1 MNPSYFH
8 HHMLLIKKIFIQ
20 RGFNH
25 NTFLYLGSNLKKN
38 ASYIF
43 SSTVPKR
50 SMNTETMKSWQA
62 STHGLENLRL
72 SSIDIPSILKPNEV
86 LVKVFAASVN
96 PLDVLMIDK
105 AYGRSTFEL
114 LNYLSDLGDVLKSPV
129 LPITGGRDFVGE
141 VVRVG
146 HSVSNIEVNDKVWG
160 VVMPQR
166 QGSHAEYVVTS
177 DFLVSKKP
185 ENISDIEAASIP
197 YIGMTA
203 WNTVVFFGNLSPYRC
218 KGLNIGLVGANGG
231 IGSFLTQLLSL
242 WGAKVSAICRKDSFS
257 FVESC
262 GASEVFDSEDPNIL
276 KILSS
281 DPKFHLLIDAAGY
294 GINTGTWCET
304 LLMSK
309 NATLISLK
317 SPLLTNMD
325 ENGALFG
332 SLKSLAELIKANTID
347 VPPGIKIKW
356 AFFYPNKDALQNIGK
371 LLEEGKIKPIIDKV
385 FKMEDLLSAYEHVK
399 SGRKQGKTVIDF
411 TS

>member
-218 KGLNIGLVGANGG
+218 KGLNIGLVGANG
-231 IGSFLTQLLSL
+231 
-242 WGAKVSAICRKDSFS
+242 
-257 FVESC
+257 
-262 GASEVFDSEDPNIL
+262 
-276 KILSS
+276 

>member
-8 HHMLLIKKIFIQ
+8 HHLLLIKKIFIQ

-38 ASYIF
+38 ASHIF

-62 STHGLENLRL
+62 TTYGLENLKL

-86 LVKVFAASVN
+86 LVKVCAASVN
-96 PLDVLMIDK
+96 PLDVLMLDK

-114 LNYLSDLGDVLKSPV
+114 LNYLDYFGDVLKTPN
-129 LPITGGRDFVGE
+129 LPLTGGRDFVGE

-160 VVMPQR
+160 VVMPHR

-177 DFLVSKKP
+177 DFLISKKP
-185 ENISDIEAASIP
+185 ENISDIEAASLP

-203 WNTVVFFGNLSPYRC
+203 WNTVVSFGNLSQHHC
-218 KGLNIGLVGANGG
+218 KGLKIGLVGANGG
-231 IGSFLTQLLSL
+231 IGTFLTQL
-242 WGAKVSAICRKDSFS
+242 
-257 FVESC
+257 
-262 GASEVFDSEDPNIL
+262 
-276 KILSS
+276 
-281 DPKFHLLIDAAGY
+281 FHLLIDAAG
-294 GINTGTWCET
+294 ISTGDWCET
-304 LLMSK
+304 LLMSR
-309 NATLISLK
+309 NSTIISLK
-317 SPLLTNMD
+317 SPLLTNID

-332 SLKSLAELIKANTID
+332 SMKTLAELVKVNTVV
-347 VPPGIKIKW
+347 VPDGVKIKW
-356 AFFYPNKDALQNIGK
+356 SFFYPNKEALQNIGK
-371 LLEEGKIKPIIDKV
+371 LLEEGKIRPIIDKV